1 MGLTR
6 IPLATLE
13 WRDQWGTSLMTQVM
27 KMEAQKEMML
37 NPRWFGVGPNP
48 ATPLWFWLP

>member
-13 WRDQWGTSLMTQVM
+13 WRDNI
-27 KMEAQKEMML
+27 A
-37 NPRWFGVGPNP
+37 WFGGGLRP
-48 ATPLWFWLP
+48 ATPLWFWFP